1 MKTVSMS
8 GSARQ
13 NVGKKDAKA
22 LRREGKVPCVLYGGK
37 EEQVI
42 FACPKKDFTPLLF
55 SPDTHYVKLNIEGKE
70 YDAILQD
77 IQYHPVSDEVL
88 HADFLR
94 ISDDKPLT
102 IAVPVKT
109 VGVAPGVLQGGK
121 MTIKIRKIKLHGLP
135 QDIPQTVDL
144 DISGLN
150 LNQNIKV
157 GDIKIDNVSVLDVPT
172 SVVVWVR
179 TTRNVVDDTATTTEE
194 ATTEASTE
202 ATAAPATE
210 EKDKKEKK

>member
-22 LRREGKVPCVLYGGK
+22 LRRENKVPCVLYGGS

-42 FACPKKDFTPLLF
+42 FSVPRTDFKGLLFTP
-55 SPDTHYVKLNIEGKE
+55 DTCYVELNIDGKKSM
-70 YDAILQD
+70 AILQD

-94 ISDDKPLT
+94 IFDDKPLT

-109 VGVAPGVLQGGK
+109 TGTAAGVLLGGK
-121 MTIKIRKIKLHGLP
+121 LQIKLRKVRLCGLPNAIPQEVVLDITKLNIGQSIKVNEIKIEGVEVMEIK
-135 QDIPQTVDL
+135 
-144 DISGLN
+144 S
-150 LNQNIKV
+150 
-157 GDIKIDNVSVLDVPT
+157 
-172 SVVVWVR
+172 SVVVTVR
-179 TTRNVVDDTATTTEE
+179 STRNAVAAD
-194 ATTEASTE
+194 TTEAE
-202 ATAAPATE
+202 APAATE
-210 EKDKKEKK
+210 

>member
-22 LRREGKVPCVLYGGK
+22 LRRENKVPCVLYGGS

-42 FACPKKDFTPLLF
+42 FSVPRTDFKGLLFTP
-55 SPDTHYVKLNIEGKE
+55 DTCYVELNIDGKKSM
-70 YDAILQD
+70 AILQD

-94 ISDDKPLT
+94 IFNDKPLT

-109 VGVAPGVLQGGK
+109 TGTAAGVLLGGK
-121 MTIKIRKIKLHGLP
+121 LQIKLRKVRLCGLPNAIPQEVVLDITKLNIGQSIKVNEIKIEGVEVMEIK
-135 QDIPQTVDL
+135 
-144 DISGLN
+144 S
-150 LNQNIKV
+150 
-157 GDIKIDNVSVLDVPT
+157 
-172 SVVVWVR
+172 SVVVTVR
-179 TTRNVVDDTATTTEE
+179 STRNAVATD
-194 ATTEASTE
+194 ATEAE
-202 ATAAPATE
+202 APAATE
-210 EKDKKEKK
+210 

>member
-22 LRREGKVPCVLYGGK
+22 LRRENKVPCVLYGGS

-42 FACPKKDFTPLLF
+42 FSVPRTDFKGLLFTP
-55 SPDTHYVKLNIEGKE
+55 DTCYVELNIDGKKSM
-70 YDAILQD
+70 AILQD

-94 ISDDKPLT
+94 ILDDKPLT

-109 VGVAPGVLQGGK
+109 TGTAAGVLLGGK
-121 MTIKIRKIKLHGLP
+121 LQIKLRKVRLCGLPNAIPQEVVLDITKLNIGQSIKVNEIKIEG
-135 QDIPQTVDL
+135 V
-144 DISGLN
+144 
-150 LNQNIKV
+150 
-157 GDIKIDNVSVLDVPT
+157 
-172 SVVVWVR
+172 
-179 TTRNVVDDTATTTEE
+179 
-194 ATTEASTE
+194 
-202 ATAAPATE
+202 
-210 EKDKKEKK
+210 